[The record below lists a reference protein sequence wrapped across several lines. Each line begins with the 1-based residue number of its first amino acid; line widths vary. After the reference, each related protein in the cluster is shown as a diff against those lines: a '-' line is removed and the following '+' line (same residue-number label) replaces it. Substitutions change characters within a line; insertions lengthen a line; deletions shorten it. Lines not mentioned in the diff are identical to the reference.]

1 MTKLAQLWAT
11 TKQLHDAKPSA
22 LILNETHLSC
32 IYKPSADA
40 YSGISESDHLG
51 YTAHTILAHSSGYL
65 SYSVFNRTELIHYK
79 IRRPPL

>member
-1 MTKLAQLWAT
+1 MNVTKLAQFWAT

-22 LILNETHLSC
+22 LILNETHLNC
-32 IYKPSADA
+32 IYEPSADA
-40 YSGISESDHLG
+40 ISESDHLG
-51 YTAHTILAHSSGYL
+51 YTAHTYLARSSGYL